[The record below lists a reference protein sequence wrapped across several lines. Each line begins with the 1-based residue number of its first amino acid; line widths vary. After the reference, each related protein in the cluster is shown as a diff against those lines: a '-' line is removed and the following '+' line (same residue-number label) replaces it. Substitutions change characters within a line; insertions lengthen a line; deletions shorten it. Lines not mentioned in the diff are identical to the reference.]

1 MSEELQDAAYQLPR
15 TIMRTSVINGALG
28 LVAVITMCYC
38 IGNTSEVVNTPYIYA
53 FIQVF
58 YNSTGSKAATSA
70 MTAIILV
77 MVTFCCITMMASASR
92 QLFAFA
98 RDGGFPFAR
107 WHSYVGKPE
116 KK

>member
-1 MSEELQDAAYQLPR
+1 
-15 TIMRTSVINGALG
+15 
-28 LVAVITMCYC
+28 MCYC

-70 MTAIILV
+70 MTAIVLV
-77 MVTFCCITMMASASR
+77 MATFCYITMMASASR

-98 RDGGFPFAR
+98 RDEGFPFAR
-107 WHSYVGKPE
+107 WHSYVSK
-116 KK
+116 